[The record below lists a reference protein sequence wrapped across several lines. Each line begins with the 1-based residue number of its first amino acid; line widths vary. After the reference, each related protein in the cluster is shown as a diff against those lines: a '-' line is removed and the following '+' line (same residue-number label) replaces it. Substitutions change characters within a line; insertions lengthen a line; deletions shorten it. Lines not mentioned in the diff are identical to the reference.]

1 MKSLTWST
9 TGRDSPPRSVLATVY
24 HYQSVEYKVRSQDD
38 RDAWV
43 YTIGL
48 RDDDFMRWGT
58 RVDLRTTFKITFS
71 RILVNDLTQSMI

>member
-9 TGRDSPPRSVLATVY
+9 TGRFTTRSVFGDGFIIIK
-24 HYQSVEYKVRSQDD
+24 VEYKVRSQDD

-48 RDDDFMRWGT
+48 RDDDFMRW
-58 RVDLRTTFKITFS
+58 DPLI
-71 RILVNDLTQSMI
+71 